1 MSSLLANSHR
11 RRRRL
16 SPDSPT
22 PESTYEIAPGFGVLY
37 DAVPA
42 YANRNDVPFYLEEAA
57 SAGSPDAPATVLEL
71 GCGTGRVLLPL
82 ARAGHTVTGI
92 DRSHSMLARCEAKL
106 AAEPQVVRDRVAL
119 HHADARQ
126 FTVAAPAGDGFALAI
141 APFRVLQHLTTTAD
155 QLRCLG
161 AVRRHLVPGGRFV
174 FDVFN
179 PHYSL
184 MTRDRSAEVEDTPEL
199 RLADGRYLRRT
210 VRITRVRWVEQIS
223 EIELIYHVRSESAV
237 ERVVHAFPMRWYT
250 ASELEHLL
258 GRAGF
263 RIESVYGTFDRGS
276 LTDESP
282 EIIVVAIEKEGGRN
296 EE

>member
-1 MSSLLANSHR
+1 VNL
-11 RRRRL
+11 
-16 SPDSPT
+16 T
-22 PESTYEIAPGFGVLY
+22 ESTYDAVADFGVLY

-42 YANRNDVPFYLEEAA
+42 YVNRSDVPFYLEEAA

-71 GCGTGRVLLPL
+71 GCGTGRILLPL

-92 DRSHSMLARCEAKL
+92 ERSKSMLARCEAKL
-106 AAEPQVVRDRVAL
+106 AAEPRDVRDRVAL
-119 HHADARQ
+119 HQADARQ
-126 FTVAAPAGDGFALAI
+126 FTVAASTGDGFRLAV
-141 APFRVLQHLTTTAD
+141 APFRILQHLTTTAD
-155 QLRCLG
+155 QLRCLA
-161 AVRRHLVPGGRFV
+161 AVRRHLVPGGRLV

-184 MTRDRSAEVEDTPEL
+184 MTRDRSAEVEETPEL

-210 VRITRVRWVEQIS
+210 VRVTRVRWVDQVS
-223 EIELIYHVRSESAV
+223 EIELIYHVRTGSAV

-250 ASELEHLL
+250 PSELEHLL

-263 RIESVYGTFDRGS
+263 RVERSYGTFDRGP

-282 EIIVVAIEKEGGRN
+282 EIIIVAAADAPLHYV
-296 EE
+296 